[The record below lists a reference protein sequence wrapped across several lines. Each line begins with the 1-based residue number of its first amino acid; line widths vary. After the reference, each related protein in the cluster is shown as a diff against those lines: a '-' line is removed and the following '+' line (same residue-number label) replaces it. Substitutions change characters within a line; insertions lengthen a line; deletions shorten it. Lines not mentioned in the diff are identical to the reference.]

1 MLYNLVNPEC
11 SRYIIL
17 AGVITAFFGSFFLL
31 KFAMPKLPTDIGRA
45 FAVNAEKAKGKPRG
59 AGVVFIPIISLCSL
73 LFAPLT
79 IEYVIFGILLNAV
92 MLTGYLDDASRN
104 PWSDYKKGFFD
115 LLISVGVAVTFALN
129 NSTHV
134 RLSLISSIS
143 GADVSFTLPIWLY
156 VILGTILVWM
166 SINVVNCTD
175 GVDGL
180 CTTLSIIVMLTFL
193 FLVGESDLPAH
204 LTLFIAALAAYLW
217 FNSSP
222 SLVLMGDAG
231 SRPIGVFL
239 AIAAM
244 KSSDPFLYI
253 LICLIFI
260 LDGGLGLVKVFLLRF
275 FKIKIFANTRM
286 PLHDHA
292 RKSKGWSDTQTVTR
306 FAILQLVI
314 SITVIIL
321 TV

>member
-1 MLYNLVNPEC
+1 MFYNLVSPEYA
-11 SRYIIL
+11 RYIVL
-17 AGVITAFFGSFFLL
+17 LGVLVAFFGSFLLL

-59 AGVVFIPIISLCSL
+59 AGVVFIPVISICSL

-129 NSTHV
+129 NSTTV
-134 RLSLISSIS
+134 NLSIISSIS
-143 GADVSFTLPIWLY
+143 GNDISFTIPIWLY
-156 VILGTILVWM
+156 IILGTVLVWM

-180 CTTLSIIVMLTFL
+180 CTNLSIIVMITFL
-193 FLVGESDLPAH
+193 FLVNASDLPAH
-204 LTLFIAALAAYLW
+204 LMLFIAALSAYLW
-217 FNSSP
+217 FNASP

-253 LICLIFI
+253 PICLIFI
-260 LDGGLGLVKVFLLRF
+260 LDGGLGLVKIFLKRF
-275 FKIKIFANTRM
+275 FKISIFKNTRM

-292 RKSKGWSDTQTVTR
+292 RKNKGWSDTQTVMR
-306 FAILQLVI
+306 FGIQQVIL
-314 SITVIIL
+314 SIIIIIL
-321 TV
+321 TR